1 MQRPRKIISEILVS
15 VALILLVTY
24 IVDAGVS
31 MMNKSSGF
39 LPLSAKDRGI
49 IFGGGSI
56 ILFLASYAVGY
67 NIKSRILTS
76 LLIIGGLIM
85 GTAVLLSTLM
95 TPVQTASQG
104 NSSASTPVSPQ
115 FIGII
120 IIGYAI
126 AGLGVIR
133 IIKKN

>member
-1 MQRPRKIISEILVS
+1 MQNVRKIISEILVS
-15 VALILLVTY
+15 IALILLVSY

-39 LPLSAKDRGI
+39 IPLSAKDRGI

-56 ILFLASYAVGY
+56 ILFLVSYVVGY

-76 LLIIGGLIM
+76 LLIIGGIIM

-95 TPVQTASQG
+95 MPQQSVPKE
-104 NSSASTPVSPQ
+104 NVSASSPISPQ

-126 AGLGVIR
+126 AGLGIIR
-133 IIKKN
+133 VIKKK